1 MKCKISLKNNQKKG
15 IIISDH
21 RYQDV
26 LDISDEIYLLSDSHL
41 KPIKDLKELQR
52 YNYLPK
58 IFNLY
63 I

>member
-1 MKCKISLKNNQKKG
+1 MTNEIQKLIKEQSKDKG

-21 RYQDV
+21 RYQEV
-26 LDISDEIYLLSDSHL
+26 LDISDEIYLLIDSHL

-58 IFNLY
+58 SI
-63 I
+63 